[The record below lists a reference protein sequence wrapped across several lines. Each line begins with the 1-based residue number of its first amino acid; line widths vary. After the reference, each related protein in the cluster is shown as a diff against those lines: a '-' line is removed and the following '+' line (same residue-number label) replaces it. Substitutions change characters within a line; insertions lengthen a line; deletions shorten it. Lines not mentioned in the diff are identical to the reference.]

1 MTDFL
6 SKGNNMNLI
15 RFGIIAGAHL
25 VVLAIIYLMSGIG
38 NGDISDEQ
46 IATAG
51 ANGIVNW
58 SSKDP
63 GAQSTTVSANGF
75 DSRASDLSGYNE
87 GDAILT
93 AQTGTP
99 TISSRQRFEPTRP
112 AGSLQ
117 QQQQQRLP
125 RSNNNDVLT
134 PVSGQSANG
143 YQQPSDIIARDR
155 PSQVIRYT
163 VVKGDS
169 LWGITRKFGV
179 TSAELHSVNPGLTNN
194 IQLGQVLNVPRQSSE
209 MATAGAGSPAPQAV
223 EGTYYTVKSGD
234 ALSRIAAS
242 QSVTLNELRSANNLR
257 GDLIRVGQK
266 LIIPNSSGSSRAPSR
281 LANRKQGLQVVVE
294 PGDSLSSIA
303 ALYNVSV
310 KDLIAYNNIQNPRLI
325 NVGQTFF
332 IPGRNS
338 AAAAPASRSQPVS
351 TPVFES
357 PVIAPPTPAR
367 RSIPEDRQLQLI
379 DESDVLQNENLI
391 EQPVI
396 PIED

>member
-1 MTDFL
+1 MSDFL

-38 NGDISDEQ
+38 NGDISDER

-63 GAQSTTVSANGF
+63 GAQTTTVSASGF
-75 DSRASDLSGYNE
+75 DSRANDLSGYNE

-93 AQTGTP
+93 VQTGTP

-112 AGSLQ
+112 AGSSPQ
-117 QQQQQRLP
+117 PQQRLP
-125 RSNNNDVLT
+125 RGNDVLT
-134 PVSGQSANG
+134 PVGGQPASG

-163 VVKGDS
+163 VTTGDS
-169 LWGITRKFGV
+169 LWGITRNFGV

-194 IQLGQVLNVPRQSSE
+194 IQLGQILNIPRQSSE
-209 MATAGAGSPAPQAV
+209 MASAGAGSPAPQAV
-223 EGTYYTVKSGD
+223 EGTYYTVKKGD

-242 QSVTLNELRSANNLR
+242 QGVTLSELRSANNFR

-266 LIIPNSSGSSRAPSR
+266 LVIPNSSGSSRAFSR

-303 ALYNVSV
+303 ARYNVSV
-310 KDLIAYNNIQNPRLI
+310 KDLIKHNNIQNPRLI

-332 IPGRNS
+332 IPGKNS
-338 AAAAPASRSQPVS
+338 AAAPPVSRSQADP
-351 TPVFES
+351 TPVLTP
-357 PVIAPPTPAR
+357 PVIAPPTR
-367 RSIPEDRQLQLI
+367 TTRSIPEDKPLQLI
-379 DESDVLQNENLI
+379 DEDDVFQDEDLI

-396 PIED
+396 PIEN

>member
-1 MTDFL
+1 MSDFL
-6 SKGNNMNLI
+6 SKGKNMNLI

-63 GAQSTTVSANGF
+63 GAQTTTVSASGF
-75 DSRASDLSGYNE
+75 DSRANDLSGYNE

-112 AGSLQ
+112 AGSSLQ
-117 QQQQQRLP
+117 PQQRLP
-125 RSNNNDVLT
+125 RGNVNDVLT
-134 PVSGQSANG
+134 PVGGQPASG

-163 VVKGDS
+163 VTKGDS
-169 LWGITRKFGV
+169 LWGITRKFDV

-194 IQLGQVLNVPRQSSE
+194 IQLGQILNVPRQSSE
-209 MATAGAGSPAPQAV
+209 MASADAGSPAPQAV
-223 EGTYYTVKSGD
+223 EGTYYTVKKGD
-234 ALSRIAAS
+234 VLSRIAAS
-242 QSVTLNELRSANNLR
+242 QGVTLSELRSANNLR
-257 GDLIRVGQK
+257 GHLIRVGQK
-266 LIIPNSSGSSRAPSR
+266 LVIPNSSDSSREPSR

-303 ALYNVSV
+303 ARYNVSV
-310 KDLIAYNNIQNPRLI
+310 KDLIKHNNIQNPRLI

-332 IPGRNS
+332 IPGKSS
-338 AAAAPASRSQPVS
+338 AAASPDSRSQPVS
-351 TPVFES
+351 TPVLAP
-357 PVIAPPTPAR
+357 PVIAPPTR
-367 RSIPEDRQLQLI
+367 TTRSIPEDKPLQLI
-379 DESDVLQNENLI
+379 DEDDVFQDEELI